1 MGTIGA
7 WVTDMSNYAD
17 NVIAPDE
24 FFFPKII
31 RPDAGSVILICT
43 GTVSFFF
50 PKPNHVDPNDWTRG
64 TLAFPVPNFEGFASS
79 VQAAAVVVPATW
91 DLVGP
96 NGAPGWGV
104 DWADGEWNRSTGS
117 IDVSAGIVSKTGQS
131 ELLRCSYQVYVF
143 S

>member
-1 MGTIGA
+1 
-7 WVTDMSNYAD
+7 MSNYAD

-24 FFFPKII
+24 FFFPKIL
-31 RPDAGSVILICT
+31 RVGVVGLLICT

-64 TLAFPVPNFEGFASS
+64 TLAFSVPNLEAFPHA
-79 VQAAAVVVPATW
+79 QAAAVVMPATW

-104 DWADGEWNRSTGS
+104 DWADGEWNSSTGI

-131 ELLRCSYQVYVF
+131 ELLRCSYQVYVIGL
-143 S
+143 